1 MQNIRNFSIIAHID
15 HGKSTIADR
24 FIQYCGGLSDREMS
38 SQVLDSMDIEKERGI
53 TIKSQSVSL
62 KYNAKNGQT
71 YLLNFIDTPGH
82 VDFSYEVSR
91 SLSACEG
98 ALLIVD
104 ASQGVE
110 AQTVANCY
118 TALDQGLEVLAVLNK
133 IDLPAAEPERV
144 VDEIEDVVGVEAH
157 DAVHASAKSG
167 VGIEEILEQIVDK
180 IPAPKGD
187 SKASI
192 KALIIDSWFDNYLGV
207 VSLIR
212 VIDGEI
218 KAKTNG
224 SVTLFGNDLSKGFE
238 NMTQDDLALPFVRIL
253 GQLSP
258 QVTQGDAKYIED
270 AKPGMIYN
278 TVTNDLFD
286 GKKGIKVIPCY
297 YKKDYPEW
305 NDRGEGP
312 GAPAA
317 VHLPQSPVIAT
328 GKREGSKI
336 RLPNGNYL
344 EETASYYVLV
354 ETKTGAY
361 TPALITMKST
371 QLNVSKKWNSM
382 MKTIQIPDGKG
393 GFAIP
398 PMHGVVYNLTST
410 LQKND
415 KGSWFGWV
423 VTKDRILEQK
433 DKSLYLSAKDFQGNV
448 SKGNVQTKAD
458 VEEKSSTATPY

>member
-1 MQNIRNFSIIAHID
+1 MANGKNI
-15 HGKSTIADR
+15 
-24 FIQYCGGLSDREMS
+24 
-38 SQVLDSMDIEKERGI
+38 
-53 TIKSQSVSL
+53 
-62 KYNAKNGQT
+62 
-71 YLLNFIDTPGH
+71 
-82 VDFSYEVSR
+82 
-91 SLSACEG
+91 
-98 ALLIVD
+98 
-104 ASQGVE
+104 
-110 AQTVANCY
+110 
-118 TALDQGLEVLAVLNK
+118 TARK
-133 IDLPAAEPERV
+133 
-144 VDEIEDVVGVEAH
+144 
-157 DAVHASAKSG
+157 
-167 VGIEEILEQIVDK
+167 
-180 IPAPKGD
+180 
-187 SKASI
+187 
-192 KALIIDSWFDNYLGV
+192 
-207 VSLIR
+207 
-212 VIDGEI
+212 
-218 KAKTNG
+218 NG
-224 SVTLFGNDLSKGFE
+224 SVALFGDDLSKGFE

-258 QVTQGDAKYIED
+258 QVTQGDAKFIEG
-270 AKPGMIYN
+270 ARPGMIYN

-297 YKKDYPEW
+297 YKRDYPEW
-305 NDRGEGP
+305 SDRGDGP
-312 GAPAA
+312 GAPVA
-317 VHLPQSPVIAT
+317 VHLPGSPIIKT

-344 EETASYYVLV
+344 EETASFYVMV

-361 TPALITMKST
+361 APALITMKST